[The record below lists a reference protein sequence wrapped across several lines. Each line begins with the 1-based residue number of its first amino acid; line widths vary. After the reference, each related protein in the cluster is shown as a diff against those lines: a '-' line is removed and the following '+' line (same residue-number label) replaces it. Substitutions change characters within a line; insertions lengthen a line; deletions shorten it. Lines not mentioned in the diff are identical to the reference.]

1 MIFKTKA
8 MRRFLWRPVHHEPSP
23 PTSPLSRARGAPGS
37 GVTWARE
44 SAEMRGGT
52 HAWWETV
59 CGREAGPG
67 GTCIIVRR
75 PSPSTTRPHGQA
87 VRRSCFSFSFQ
98 LQTHRRCRCAAS
110 AERLAKTGGLAKVE
124 AERLAL
130 RAGRLEAE
138 LTNAQLTVAKEQVAA
153 QKKRLEAG
161 EIGKGDF
168 DASVVALAG
177 ASAAAQTG
185 DAKYRQ
191 AQLDAAAL
199 NLRRQKQL
207 LAAGS
212 ARKSDVA
219 RAEDKLAALQLG
231 EQKP

>member
-1 MIFKTKA
+1 MADRLWNQILTKSVVALALTSSFLTSSIFA
-8 MRRFLWRPVHHEPSP
+8 QESPSP
-23 PTSPLSRARGAPGS
+23 RESFDVEPPLLVQPGEPDPDQPAMGLQEPPVS
-37 GVTWARE
+37 VEGLKKQLERARE
-44 SAEMRGGT
+44 S
-52 HAWWETV
+52 
-59 CGREAGPG
+59 
-67 GTCIIVRR
+67 
-75 PSPSTTRPHGQA
+75 
-87 VRRSCFSFSFQ
+87 
-98 LQTHRRCRCAAS
+98 AAS
-110 AERLAKTGGLAKVE
+110 AERLVKTGVLAKVE
-124 AERLAL
+124 AERRAL
-130 RAGRLEAE
+130 RAVRLEAE